1 MLEEKPKELNL
12 EDPSRL
18 ALMTLLT
25 WGTRCSFFLCL
36 TGLVVMTWTAPPVS
50 VGELPTI
57 GDCELACWKTPGA
70 AIILAGIISLIVV
83 SAGRLILTAIMYLKA
98 GDKVFSLLSIFAL
111 VLVLSST
118 LFAFFGW

>member
-50 VGELPTI
+50 VGNYLLLATVNLP
-57 GDCELACWKTPGA
+57 
-70 AIILAGIISLIVV
+70 V
-83 SAGRLILTAIMYLKA
+83 GRLQAQ
-98 GDKVFSLLSIFAL
+98 LSFL
-111 VLVLSST
+111 QV
-118 LFAFFGW
+118 

>member
-1 MLEEKPKELNL
+1 MLDEKSKELNL

-25 WGTRCSFFLCL
+25 WGTSFSFFLCL

-50 VGELPTI
+50 VGELPI
-57 GDCELACWKTPGA
+57 IADCELACWKTPGA